1 MESVKDV
8 VFEFYD
14 IVFIIGYFY
23 SGVNMEVKKYNI
35 EKLGEKV
42 YFDIGFLWILCLI

>member
-1 MESVKDV
+1 MVESVKDV

-23 SGVNMEVKKYNI
+23 GGVNMEVKKYNI

-42 YFDIGFLWILCLI
+42 YFDIGFL